1 MVEASPL
8 PAIKWKRFTLNYYIS
23 NSRFR
28 AAILAAAVVVV
39 VIATAGPA
47 LAQPPVPIRYSTR
60 TLAMGNATLLSSN
73 PIEMGYYN
81 PGALSLTG
89 GFHIYAIG
97 QVNFNQDFIDVAT
110 FIDDHEDDFNN
121 YDSWTNPIQQLDFLN
136 TINDEVGGRW
146 VGLDL
151 DPMIGVQLGKLSF
164 SAYSVTR
171 AQIRFDADT
180 NIDPSTGFYNPPVL
194 RAKAEEDIVI
204 NAALGIQAGP
214 LLHGGVGLRFLNR
227 KHTEM
232 IQRIDPLE
240 GTNPFDLMG
249 AAADET
255 SDTVTGFAVDVGGTF
270 TVTEA
275 LAIGG
280 LVRGLVS
287 GMEDSEWEPE
297 ISAGIRVK
305 PLELLFGIPKIL
317 IRDLTLEADIQ
328 DISNVRGEQFDEKI
342 QLGAELKIPLFAL
355 RAGMNRGKFT
365 YGVGF
370 HFLIVDVAFAKTS
383 LSVFTPSGFEDQD
396 LWSIS
401 AGLGF

>member
-1 MVEASPL
+1 M
-8 PAIKWKRFTLNYYIS
+8 WKRFTLNNYIS
-23 NSRFR
+23 SSRFR
-28 AAILAAAVVVV
+28 TAVLAAAVVVV

-89 GFHIYAIG
+89 GFHIYALG
-97 QVNFNQDFIDVAT
+97 QVNFNQDFIDVAN
-110 FIDDHEDDFNN
+110 FIDDHENDFSN
-121 YDSWTNPIQQLDFLN
+121 YDSWTDPFQQLDFLD
-136 TINDEVGGRW
+136 TINDEVGGKW
-146 VGLDL
+146 VGVDF
-151 DPMIGVQLGKLSF
+151 DPMIGLRLGKLSF

-180 NIDPSTGFYNPPVL
+180 NPIPFTGFYNPPTIMV
-194 RAKAEEDIVI
+194 RAEEDIVI
-204 NAALGIQAGP
+204 NAALGIQVGP

-227 KHTEM
+227 TYTEL
-232 IQRIDPLE
+232 IKTIDPLD
-240 GTNPFDLMG
+240 GNDPFDLFG
-249 AAADET
+249 SALDEAK
-255 SDTVTGFAVDVGGTF
+255 DTVTGFAVDVGGTF
-270 TVTEA
+270 ILTEA

-305 PLELLFGIPKIL
+305 PLELLLGIPKIL

-328 DISNVRGEQFDEKI
+328 DISNVRGEKFDEKI

-370 HFLIVDVAFAKTS
+370 RFLIVDMAFAKTS

>member
-8 PAIKWKRFTLNYYIS
+8 PAIKWKGFTLNNHIP

-28 AAILAAAVVVV
+28 AAALAASVVVV

-47 LAQPPVPIRYSTR
+47 LAQPPVPMRYSTR

-89 GFHIYAIG
+89 GFHIYALG
-97 QVNFNQDFIDVAT
+97 QVNFNQDFIDVAN
-110 FIDDHEDDFNN
+110 FIDDNNNDFDNF
-121 YDSWTNPIQQLDFLN
+121 DTMGPLQQLNFLDS
-136 TINDEVGGRW
+136 INDEVGGKW
-146 VGLDL
+146 VGLDF

-180 NIDPSTGFYNPPVL
+180 NLDPFTGSYNAPTL
-194 RAKAEEDIVI
+194 MAKVEQDWVI
-204 NAALGIQAGP
+204 NAALGIQVGP
-214 LLHGGVGLRFLNR
+214 LMHGGVGLRFLNR
-227 KHTEM
+227 TYTEQ
-232 IQRIDPLE
+232 IQTIDPLE
-240 GTNPFDLMG
+240 GDNPFDLFSS
-249 AAADET
+249 ATDEAK
-255 SDTVTGFAVDVGGTF
+255 DTVTGFAVDVGGTF
-270 TVTEA
+270 TLTKA
-275 LAIGG
+275 LAVGG

-287 GMEDSEWEPE
+287 GMEDADWEPE
-297 ISAGIRVK
+297 VCVGVRVK
-305 PLELLFGIPKIL
+305 PLEVLLGIPKIL

-342 QLGAELKIPLFAL
+342 QLGAELKIPFFAL

-370 HFLIVDVAFAKTS
+370 HFLIVDMAFAKTS
-383 LSVFTPSGFEDQD
+383 LPVFTPFGVEDQD

>member
-1 MVEASPL
+1 M
-8 PAIKWKRFTLNYYIS
+8 
-23 NSRFR
+23 
-28 AAILAAAVVVV
+28 LAAAVVVV

-97 QVNFNQDFIDVAT
+97 QVSFNQEFIDVAT
-110 FIDDHEDDFNN
+110 FIDDHEDDFRAF
-121 YDSWTNPIQQLDFLN
+121 STSMGPLQQLNFLES
-136 TINDEVGGRW
+136 INEEVGGRW
-146 VGLDL
+146 VGLDFN
-151 DPMIGVQLGKLSF
+151 PMIGLQLGKLSF
-164 SAYSVTR
+164 SAYSIAR
-171 AQIRFDADT
+171 AQIRFDTITDL
-180 NIDPSTGFYNPPVL
+180 NPFTGSYNPPTLMASV
-194 RAKAEEDIVI
+194 EEDIVI
-204 NAALGIQAGP
+204 NAALGIQVGP

-227 KHTEM
+227 KHTE
-232 IQRIDPLE
+232 QVQTIDPLE
-240 GTNPFDLMG
+240 GTSPFDLFG
-249 AAADET
+249 TATDEA
-255 SDTVTGFAVDVGGTF
+255 SETVTGFAVDVGGTF
-270 TVTEA
+270 TLTEA

-297 ISAGIRVK
+297 ICAGVRVK
-305 PLELLFGIPKIL
+305 PLELLLGIPKIL
-317 IRDLTLEADIQ
+317 IRDLTLEANLQ
-328 DISNVRGEQFDEKI
+328 DISNTRGEKFDEKI

-370 HFLIVDVAFAKTS
+370 RFLIVDVAFAKTS
-383 LSVFTPSGFEDQD
+383 LPVFTPLGVEDQD